1 MLFIVGEKKSHRW
14 NNITW
19 LLSNGWVC
27 GDGNIDPLFVMAL
40 KIGACGA
47 KMGVGLLYTPS

>member
-1 MLFIVGEKKSHRW
+1 MLFSIGGKKIHRW

-27 GDGNIDPLFVMAL
+27 GDGNIDPLLVMAL
-40 KIGACGA
+40 KIGGFAA
-47 KMGVGLLYTPS
+47 KI